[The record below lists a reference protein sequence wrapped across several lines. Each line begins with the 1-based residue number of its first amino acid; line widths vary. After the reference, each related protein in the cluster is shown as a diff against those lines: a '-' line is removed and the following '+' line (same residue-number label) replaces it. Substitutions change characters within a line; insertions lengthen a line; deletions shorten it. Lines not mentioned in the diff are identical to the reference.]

1 MLRRV
6 AVVQA
11 ASVPFDSAATVARAE
26 DLITEC
32 AARGIE
38 LAVFPE
44 AFVGCY
50 PKGAGFGAVVG
61 RRTGPGRELYQRYFA
76 AAIELEGPEVAALV
90 RAAAVNG
97 VFVVIGVIERLGATL
112 YCTALMIDPATGL
125 AGIHRKLMPT
135 GTERLIWGFG
145 DGSTIG
151 TVESPV
157 GRVGAVICWEN
168 YMPAFR
174 QAMYAQGVQLYC
186 APTAD
191 DRPTWI
197 PSMTH
202 IALEGRVFVLTACQ
216 AIRAGDYPDWYQAE
230 LGEDPGTYL
239 MRGGSAIIAPD
250 GSVVAQPV
258 FDADAILEAEIDLAD
273 IARGHL
279 DMDAVGHYSRP
290 DVFELRVNTRR
301 QSAVVFEGGAPSA
314 VVAGAAEVDHGLS
327 ASSPG

>member
-1 MLRRV
+1 MTRV

-11 ASVPFDSAATVARAE
+11 ASIPFDSAATVTKAEALIAEAVAAGAR
-26 DLITEC
+26 LV
-32 AARGIE
+32 
-38 LAVFPE
+38 VFPE

-50 PKGAGFGAVVG
+50 PKGCGFGAVVG
-61 RRTGPGRELYQRYFA
+61 RRTGPGRELYRRYFDA
-76 AAIELEGPEVAALV
+76 AVALDGPEVARLI
-90 RAAAVNG
+90 AASAEHDA
-97 VFVVIGVIERLGATL
+97 FVVAGIIERLGATL
-112 YCTALMIDPATGL
+112 YCTVLMIDPATGL

-151 TVESPV
+151 TVDSPA

-168 YMPAFR
+168 YMPALR
-174 QAMYAQGVQLYC
+174 QAMYAQGIEIYC

-191 DRPTWI
+191 DRPTWV

-216 AIRAGDYPDWYQAE
+216 SIRAADYPDWYQEAI
-230 LGEDPGTYL
+230 GEDPDTFL
-239 MRGGSAIIAPD
+239 MRGGSAIIGPD
-250 GSVVAQPV
+250 GAVLAGPV
-258 FDADAILEAEIDLAD
+258 FEEEVILYADVDLAE

-290 DVFELRVNTRR
+290 DVFELRVDTRR
-301 QSAVVFEGGAPSA
+301 QSSVVFCGEGT
-314 VVAGAAEVDHGLS
+314 AALRPETTSD
-327 ASSPG
+327 PGDP